1 MTNSKGSSV
10 VIGDERAQ
18 DGLLAVMVV
27 PDGSSESKQSLQHP
41 GHDALGS
48 VSSVSFQVELAF
60 QGFVD
65 RLDELRGGLQD
76 PRTGSRS
83 RAFLGRSDESCALAG
98 KGARL
103 IRPAQKGAAPRP
115 GARVLKPPPQLIES
129 VNETL
134 KGQLD
139 LERHGGHT
147 PQGVVTRVLQRLLA
161 LTAAIWHNHHR
172 QQPVLRSL
180 IAYDH

>member
-1 MTNSKGSSV
+1 MDTAPATPATSGDCDCTWSV
-10 VIGDERAQ
+10 RQ
-18 DGLLAVMVV
+18 
-27 PDGSSESKQSLQHP
+27 
-41 GHDALGS
+41 
-48 VSSVSFQVELAF
+48 LAF
-60 QGFVD
+60 
-65 RLDELRGGLQD
+65 RLPSHWPI
-76 PRTGSRS
+76 PRSTSGRWPGTSSRS
-83 RAFLGRSDESCALAG
+83 TPICSAIGRARSSWPTRATPAPSSRASLPARAHDSSDRPR
-98 KGARL
+98 KARL
-103 IRPAQKGAAPRP
+103 LDP
-115 GARVLKPPPQLIES
+115 